1 MSNKVKL
8 ISEEFVS
15 DVEYITEEKENGKK
29 EYKIKGIF
37 MQADIKNKNG
47 RVYPMEILD
56 KEVKRYNKEFINEK
70 RAYGELGHPE
80 GPTINLERASHMITA
95 LYPDGKNF
103 IGEAKILATPMGE
116 IVKTLMDEGAK
127 LGVSSRGMG
136 SLEQKKDGSNYV
148 RNDFYLAT
156 AADIVSDPSAPS
168 AFVEGI
174 MEGKEWVWNHG
185 ALVESELV
193 EAKERINSRIRKN
206 QALEQNLEFAKF
218 LKLL

>member
-1 MSNKVKL
+1 MNTVKL
-8 ISEEFVS
+8 ISES
-15 DVEYITEEKENGKK
+15 IAQDVEYITEEQGNGKK
-29 EYKIKGIF
+29 SYKIKGVF
-37 MQADIKNKNG
+37 MQAEIKNKNG
-47 RVYPMEILD
+47 RVYPMEILQ
-56 KEVKRYNKEFINEK
+56 KEVARYNKEFINEN

-95 LYPDGKNF
+95 LYADGQNF

-136 SLEQKKDGSNYV
+136 SLEEKKNGASYV
-148 RNDFYLAT
+148 RDDFYLAT

-185 ALVESELV
+185 ALMEAEMVEM
-193 EAKERINSRIRKN
+193 KERINTRVRKK
-206 QALEQNLEFAKF
+206 QSLEQNLEFAKF